1 MELIRKKGIDIPVV
15 QRYGEMEYLQY
26 PALAETGV
34 VEHLFTTRLGG
45 VSEGYLGTMNV
56 SYSRGDVKENV
67 DENFRRVATI
77 LNGSFS
83 DFVFTQQTHTDNIRI
98 VTEEDRGKGTAKALE
113 YSDIDGILT
122 NQKGLILS
130 AFFADCV
137 PLFFVDRSKKVIG
150 LAHSGWKGTVLSIG
164 AKMIDRMVSEF
175 CCDKEDII
183 TAIGP
188 SICQDC
194 YEISEDVAEQF
205 IKAYPD
211 WEKDILIHKGNGK
224 YQLDLWKCN
233 ALILEK
239 AGIAKERIHC
249 TNLCTCCNPEYL
261 FSHRASKGMR
271 GNLGAFLKLK

>member
-26 PALAETGV
+26 PGLAETGV

-77 LNGSFS
+77 LHGSFS

-175 CCDKEDII
+175 GCDKEDII

-194 YEISEDVAEQF
+194 YEISVDVAEQF

-249 TNLCTCCNPEYL
+249 TNLCTCCNPAYL